1 MGHSGAKFSIAW
13 STWLWFSE
21 FEDVRRRAPRQ
32 APSPVQVFLEAVRTA
47 THLRVGFRKAVVGL
61 SSQILYRLLVSLMED
76 GGVMHWKEEHFAG
89 VYWGYDISEMKTARV
104 NVLHPFPA
112 PFPRID
118 VFIQKK
124 KKEKKVSFLLSPC
137 VPKSWISDNSVLSA
151 FLNGDK
157 PTS

>member
-124 KKEKKVSFLLSPC
+124 KKKKKKWVSCYLLVFPRVGSQTIQCYQP
-137 VPKSWISDNSVLSA
+137 
-151 FLNGDK
+151 F
-157 PTS
+157 